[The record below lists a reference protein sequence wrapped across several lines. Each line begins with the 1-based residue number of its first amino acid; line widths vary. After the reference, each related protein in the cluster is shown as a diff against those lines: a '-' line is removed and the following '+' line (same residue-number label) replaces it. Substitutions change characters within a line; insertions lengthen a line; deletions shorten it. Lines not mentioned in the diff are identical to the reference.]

1 MLASRYIFRF
11 LLSISPDP
19 RRVGLA
25 HPLPIVLDRIP
36 AKDSGLVYLYIE
48 APDELTLIGLLILR
62 VPCAYV

>member
-11 LLSISPDP
+11 LLSLSSDL

-25 HPLPIVLDRIP
+25 HPLPILLDRTF
-36 AKDSGLVYLYIE
+36 AKDSGLVYLFIE